1 MLQDNIFLLPLRSLY
16 VTYGAERE
24 TRYVAFCL
32 KNTYKELL
40 YNGFN

>member
-32 KNTYKELL
+32 KKYI
-40 YNGFN
+40 